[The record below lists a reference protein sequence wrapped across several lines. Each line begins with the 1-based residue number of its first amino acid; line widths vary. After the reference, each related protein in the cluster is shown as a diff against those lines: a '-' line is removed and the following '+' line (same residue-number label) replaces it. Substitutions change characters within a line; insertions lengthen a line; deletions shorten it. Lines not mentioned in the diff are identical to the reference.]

1 MAWLEEVKAGG
12 GTAFTHPGMEDM
24 LVRTSYKNDLDFLGF
39 SQALNWNGF
48 FCSNP
53 HGDLLPFG
61 SAWLQVTGRIT
72 LPSTEDAQ
80 SYRAQNGSWTSVS
93 EISFRKYAC
102 TMAYQKLKTNK
113 HSFFPFFQGFT
124 LLTSGTNI
132 LVLIREI
139 WHRYLPIRSQPTSIK
154 KWFVD
159 I

>member
-24 LVRTSYKNDLDFLGF
+24 LVRTSYKNDFLGF

-48 FCSNP
+48 FLQQP
-53 HGDLLPFG
+53 TRG
-61 SAWLQVTGRIT
+61 SAAFWISLTSGNRK
-72 LPSTEDAQ
+72 DHAAQ
-80 SYRAQNGSWTSVS
+80 HGGCPILSGSKWILNKCKWNLIKEV
-93 EISFRKYAC
+93 C

-139 WHRYLPIRSQPTSIK
+139 WHRYLPIRSQPTSIE
-154 KWFVD
+154 KWFVNL
-159 I
+159 